1 MIQDAEHLFCICYRV
16 RAAWRWTKMR
26 MLELMR
32 DQARPPDVSNM
43 DFIFSMFLKCRQE
56 ADMMLI
62 LGTFVELVDT
72 KAVMKPKDLLVN
84 TVTEE
89 QVCVHA
95 ETSCARDPTSSS
107 MMLPSV

>member
-1 MIQDAEHLFCICYRV
+1 
-16 RAAWRWTKMR
+16 MR

-95 ETSCARDPTSSS
+95 ERSCARDPTSSS